1 MASTIN
7 TTSNALPHI
16 FLLGSTGRTGRL
28 LTTEALSRGYTI
40 TALARDPKFL
50 PTSANSNLTVVKG
63 TPTSSSDLLVAL
75 QQSLDTAR
83 GRQIVV
89 ISTLG
94 QTRASGSPFSKPT
107 SPPLFMSQSIAALF
121 AAIKE
126 LPVSSRSRIQKLVIM
141 SMFGVG
147 TSFANLHFLIRPIM
161 RYSSMDQTIEDHNA
175 VDEIVKDQSEVNWVM
190 VRPSMLKEGE
200 KKDVVVREDDGRGE
214 GWMPSS
220 TTIGTVVD
228 FLLGCVTSAEWDG
241 KTPVIVN

>member
-1 MASTIN
+1 MAST
-7 TTSNALPHI
+7 TTATSSNLPHI
-16 FLLGSTGRTGRL
+16 FLIGSTGRTGRL
-28 LTTEALSRGYTI
+28 LTNEALSRGYTV

-63 TPTSSSDLLVAL
+63 TPTSSSDLLSAL
-75 QQSLDTAR
+75 QQSLDTAQ
-83 GRQIVV
+83 GRQIVI

-121 AAIKE
+121 AATKK
-126 LPVSSRSRIQKLVIM
+126 LPISSRSRLRKVVIM
-141 SMFGVG
+141 SMFGAG
-147 TSFANLHFLIRPIM
+147 NSFKNLHFLMRPIM

-175 VDEIVKDQSEVNWVM
+175 VDQLVKGQGEIKWVM

-220 TTIGTVVD
+220 TTTGTVVD